1 MMDMGRIS
9 EIRQRIS
16 EIEHQFGAVKKVNGA
31 DFSHRLQ
38 KEMKKMQDVQKTAS
52 VKEEKAAPVKDSKVE
67 KGKSDFS
74 MKPGMLGADPKLED
88 MIRAAAQK
96 YGVDS
101 SLVSAVAEA
110 ESGGDQS
117 AVSKAGAIG
126 IMQLMPGTAEALGV
140 NPYDAQQ
147 NLEGGAKYLRQM
159 LDSFDGDVRKAVAAY
174 NAGPQAVKKYGG
186 VPPYAETQDYVDK
199 VLDIYR

>member
-16 EIEHQFGAVKKVNGA
+16 EIEHQFGAVKKINGM

-38 KEMKKMQDVQKTAS
+38 KEMKKMQDVQKTTS

-67 KGKSDFS
+67 KGKSDFG
-74 MKPGMLGADPKLED
+74 MKPGMPGADPKLED

-117 AVSKAGAIG
+117 AVSEAGAIG